1 MIGLVV
7 VLVVLLRLHGPAGQ
21 EIDVNPNEI
30 SSLREPQK
38 GTEGHYFA
46 HGTHCLVKMTN
57 GNTNIVAEDCATVR
71 TMVEELQR
79 RSPKPQEK
87 P

>member
-1 MIGLVV
+1 MISAVV

-38 GTEGHYFA
+38 GTEDHFA
-46 HGTHCLVKMTN
+46 KGTRCLVKMTN
-57 GNTNIVAEDCATVR
+57 GNTNGVSEDCPTVR
-71 TMVEELQR
+71 ALVEEHQR
-79 RSPKPQEK
+79 SITKPEEK